1 MELAALTFF
10 SESCYV
16 SDVWKFQVKQLERM
30 HETMHKTFNKTM
42 LRSLWRIFFF
52 MITLFSKFMH
62 RLLDKQWLYINCFQ
76 SPWFQC
82 IIIES
87 RIFSWWVSRGE
98 SMFLKRERISR
109 KKDEKR
115 KTAIHISALWS
126 VLHKSISKAGL
137 SSLMA
142 R

>member
-52 MITLFSKFMH
+52 HDHLI
-62 RLLDKQWLYINCFQ
+62 FQ
-76 SPWFQC
+76 
-82 IIIES
+82 
-87 RIFSWWVSRGE
+87 VY
-98 SMFLKRERISR
+98 
-109 KKDEKR
+109 
-115 KTAIHISALWS
+115 A
-126 VLHKSISKAGL
+126 
-137 SSLMA
+137 
-142 R
+142 